1 MPLDS
6 FVIPVKVDTS
16 QVSKGLRGVSNQF
29 KNLSTQLKSTG
40 QALTL
45 GLTAPLALLG
55 RQFVK
60 TASDAEETQAKF
72 SAVFKELTSEAEDF
86 VQATAKELGRSTNDL
101 RAFMGTLQ
109 DTFVP
114 LGFARDQGL
123 EMSKALTKLTLDLA
137 SFNNMAQ
144 PEVLRALQSA
154 IVGNH
159 ETVRRFGVIINQT
172 VLSQE
177 LMNMG
182 IKDGAKNAT
191 EAQKAQAR
199 LNIIIKGTSDAQGD
213 ALRTA
218 GSFANQVRRLSSQFE
233 EFAVEIG
240 NIVIPVINKIIGFF
254 GDLIQKFRDLS
265 GEQKVL
271 VVALGTILVALGPI
285 MTALGAII
293 SPIGIIITSFIALGK
308 VVYDNSEVILDNL
321 VAIINNF
328 IELYNK
334 SLLVRGVVQSLFF
347 VFKTVFGAI
356 QTGIKTVVDL
366 FKGLGNIILS
376 VLKGD
381 FSRIN
386 EIFNETFSKIGDNV
400 KGFGEDVANNFTQG
414 IDETINGKLEFVT
427 KEGIK
432 SAISNSIDGVK
443 NFILEKARQ
452 FGFEIPKSIAQGITN
467 ASNVVSNS
475 TNKVKND
482 VTKTFDEI
490 KQKGTEM
497 ANEVGSVLSQF
508 GSNIV
513 SSFELAETGLQGFMQ
528 KMMETFIK
536 LSQMAIQNLIITRAT
551 NRQKVQDE
559 AKTIAQIAGLRLAG
573 LGSQAAALTAK
584 IGLDQASATS
594 SAIAGASASAAATG
608 PAAIFTQPA
617 FIATMIGGVL
627 AAFASIPKFAKGG
640 IVTGPT
646 LGLVGE
652 AGPEAIIPLNKLEG
666 MMKGGSKGE
675 FVLRGQDLILALER
689 AGDFRAR
696 VTG

>member
-86 VQATAKELGRSTNDL
+86 VQATAQELGRSTNDL

-114 LGFARDQGL
+114 LGFARKEGL

-182 IKDGAKNAT
+182 IKDGVKNAT

-308 VVYDNSEVILDNL
+308 VVCDNSEVILDNL

-432 SAISNSIDGVK
+432 SAISNSIDGVRD
-443 NFILEKARQ
+443 FILEKAKQ
-452 FGFEIPKSIAQGITN
+452 FGFAIPQKIAEGIKEGKEVVQDATTEVAKVSKEVGESFQRITEQVVVSFAQMAVESQKSI
-467 ASNVVSNS
+467 
-475 TNKVKND
+475 
-482 VTKTFDEI
+482 
-490 KQKGTEM
+490 
-497 ANEVGSVLSQF
+497 
-508 GSNIV
+508 
-513 SSFELAETGLQGFMQ
+513 
-528 KMMETFIK
+528 
-536 LSQMAIQNLIITRAT
+536 
-551 NRQKVQDE
+551 
-559 AKTIAQIAGLRLAG
+559 
-573 LGSQAAALTAK
+573 
-584 IGLDQASATS
+584 
-594 SAIAGASASAAATG
+594 
-608 PAAIFTQPA
+608 
-617 FIATMIGGVL
+617 
-627 AAFASIPKFAKGG
+627 
-640 IVTGPT
+640 
-646 LGLVGE
+646 
-652 AGPEAIIPLNKLEG
+652 
-666 MMKGGSKGE
+666 
-675 FVLRGQDLILALER
+675 
-689 AGDFRAR
+689 
-696 VTG
+696 

>member
-86 VQATAKELGRSTNDL
+86 VQATAQELGRSTNDL

-114 LGFARDQGL
+114 LGFARKEGL
-123 EMSKALTKLTLDLA
+123 EMSKALTKLTLDLS

-182 IKDGAKNAT
+182 IKDGVKNAT

-199 LNIIIKGTSDAQGD
+199 LNIIIKGTTDAQGD
-213 ALRTA
+213 ALRTSN
-218 GSFANQVRRLSSQFE
+218 SFANQVRRLASVFE

-240 NIVIPVINKIIGFF
+240 NILIPVIKKMIGFF
-254 GDLIQKFRDLS
+254 SSAINSFRELE
-265 GEQKVL
+265 GETKVL
-271 VVALGTILVALGPI
+271 IVGLGAVALAIGPI
-285 MTALGAII
+285 ITALGYLMTPLGLFIASIVSVGLVVNKYLVPITDTLSDIANYFIDIYNESELVRVNIFKLGFFFTAFGKTAGTVLQSII
-293 SPIGIIITSFIALGK
+293 EGFSGITTAFNLLKQGQFDLAGIIFDGTTDK
-308 VVYDNSEVILDNL
+308 
-321 VAIINNF
+321 
-328 IELYNK
+328 
-334 SLLVRGVVQSLFF
+334 
-347 VFKTVFGAI
+347 
-356 QTGIKTVVDL
+356 IKTNFQDLDEEMARVYTLGTVGALKDKIERTTGEGVRQSIENSLNAVKSQLLDL
-366 FKGLGNIILS
+366 FKGLGFES
-376 VLKGD
+376 VKKLIEGLKGKEDDVKTAGKD
-381 FSRIN
+381 FA
-386 EIFNETFSKIGDNV
+386 
-400 KGFGEDVANNFTQG
+400 KGFWNGFMWVPSNWEDMLNEMIEKSKA
-414 IDETINGKLEFVT
+414 KT
-427 KEGIK
+427 KELTDGFKRITEQVVVSFAQMAVDGSKSIGEIIHEIGKMIK
-432 SAISNSIDGVK
+432 SLIVAYVLNQLITGIFTGGLK
-443 NFILEKARQ
+443 NIGQLLGTGALM
-452 FGFEIPKSIAQGITN
+452 FGI
-467 ASNVVSNS
+467 
-475 TNKVKND
+475 
-482 VTKTFDEI
+482 
-490 KQKGTEM
+490 
-497 ANEVGSVLSQF
+497 GSVLTQ
-508 GSNIV
+508 
-513 SSFELAETGLQGFMQ
+513 
-528 KMMETFIK
+528 
-536 LSQMAIQNLIITRAT
+536 AT
-551 NRQKVQDE
+551 PRPKGDEVKVPE
-559 AKTIAQIAGLRLAG
+559 
-573 LGSQAAALTAK
+573 
-584 IGLDQASATS
+584 
-594 SAIAGASASAAATG
+594 
-608 PAAIFTQPA
+608 
-617 FIATMIGGVL
+617 M
-627 AAFASIPKFAKGG
+627 AKGG

-646 LGLVGE
+646 LAMIGE
-652 AGPEAIIPLNKLEG
+652 AGAEAVIPLNRLDR
-666 MMKGGSKGE
+666 MTGGQSKGE

>member
-86 VQATAKELGRSTNDL
+86 VQATAQELGRSTNDL

-114 LGFARDQGL
+114 LGFARKEGL
-123 EMSKALTKLTLDLA
+123 EMSKALTKLTLDLS

-199 LNIIIKGTSDAQGD
+199 LNIIIKGTTDAQGD
-213 ALRTA
+213 ALRTS

-233 EFAVEIG
+233 DFAVEIG
-240 NIVIPVINKIIGFF
+240 NVIIPVINKVIGFF

-271 VVALGTILVALGPI
+271 VVALGTILIALGPI

-356 QTGIKTVVDL
+356 QTGIKTIVDL

-400 KGFGEDVANNFTQG
+400 KGFGADVANNFTKG

-432 SAISNSIDGVK
+432 NAISNSIDGVRD
-443 NFILEKARQ
+443 FILEKAKQ
-452 FGFEIPKSIAQGITN
+452 FGFAIPQKIAEGIKEGKEVVQDATTEVAKVSKDVGESFKRITEQVVVSFAQMAVEGQKSIGEIIHEIGKMIKSLVIAYVLNTLIKGIFTGGL
-467 ASNVVSNS
+467 ASIDLAKLLGLGAIMFGV
-475 TNKVKND
+475 
-482 VTKTFDEI
+482 
-490 KQKGTEM
+490 GT
-497 ANEVGSVLSQF
+497 VLSQATPTSK
-508 GSNIV
+508 GNEIP
-513 SSFELAETGLQGFMQ
+513 
-528 KMMETFIK
+528 
-536 LSQMAIQNLIITRAT
+536 QM
-551 NRQKVQDE
+551 
-559 AKTIAQIAGLRLAG
+559 
-573 LGSQAAALTAK
+573 
-584 IGLDQASATS
+584 
-594 SAIAGASASAAATG
+594 
-608 PAAIFTQPA
+608 
-617 FIATMIGGVL
+617 
-627 AAFASIPKFAKGG
+627 AKGG

-646 LGLVGE
+646 LAMIGE
-652 AGPEAIIPLNKLEG
+652 AGAEAVIPLNRLDR
-666 MMKGGSKGE
+666 MTGGQAKGE
-675 FVLRGQDLILALER
+675 FTLRGQDLILALER

>member
-86 VQATAKELGRSTNDL
+86 VQATAQELGRSTNDL

-254 GDLIQKFRDLS
+254 GDLIQKFKDLS

-432 SAISNSIDGVK
+432 SAISNSIDGVRD
-443 NFILEKARQ
+443 FILEKAKQ
-452 FGFEIPKSIAQGITN
+452 FGFAIPQKIAEGIKEGKEVVQDATTEVAKVSKEVGESFQRITEQVVVSFAQMAVEGQKSIGEIIHEIGKMIKSLVIAYVLNTLIKGIFTGGL
-467 ASNVVSNS
+467 ASIDLGKLLGLGAIMFGV
-475 TNKVKND
+475 
-482 VTKTFDEI
+482 
-490 KQKGTEM
+490 GT
-497 ANEVGSVLSQF
+497 VLSQATPTPK
-508 GSNIV
+508 GEGIP
-513 SSFELAETGLQGFMQ
+513 
-528 KMMETFIK
+528 
-536 LSQMAIQNLIITRAT
+536 QM
-551 NRQKVQDE
+551 
-559 AKTIAQIAGLRLAG
+559 
-573 LGSQAAALTAK
+573 
-584 IGLDQASATS
+584 
-594 SAIAGASASAAATG
+594 
-608 PAAIFTQPA
+608 
-617 FIATMIGGVL
+617 
-627 AAFASIPKFAKGG
+627 AKGG

-646 LGLVGE
+646 LAMIGE
-652 AGPEAIIPLNKLEG
+652 AGAEAVIPLNRLDR
-666 MMKGGSKGE
+666 MTGGQSKGE

>member
-72 SAVFKELTSEAEDF
+72 SAVFKELTGEAEDF
-86 VQATAKELGRSTNDL
+86 VQSTAQELGRSTNDL

-182 IKDGAKNAT
+182 IKDGVKNAT

-213 ALRTA
+213 ALRTS
-218 GSFANQVRRLSSQFE
+218 GSFANQVRRLTSQFE

-240 NIVIPVINKIIGFF
+240 NILIPVINKMISFF

-293 SPIGIIITSFIALGK
+293 SPIGLVITSFIALSK
-308 VVYDNSEVILDNL
+308 IIYDNSDTIIEALVFVINKF
-321 VAIINNF
+321 V
-328 IELYNK
+328 ELYNK

-347 VFKTVFGAI
+347 AFKTFFGAV
-356 QTGIKTVVDL
+356 QTGIKNLVTI
-366 FKGLGNIILS
+366 FSGLGKIVAN
-376 VLKGD
+376 
-381 FSRIN
+381 
-386 EIFNETFSKIGDNV
+386 IFNFEKVKQIVKETFSEIGDNV
-400 KGFGEDVANNFTQG
+400 VGFGQDVANNFTKG
-414 IDETINGKLEFVT
+414 INETIKGKLEFTT
-427 KEGIK
+427 KESIK
-432 SAISNSIDGVK
+432 TGLSNSITKIKD
-443 NFILEKARQ
+443 FILDKAKQ
-452 FGFEIPKSIAQGITN
+452 FGFEIPKSISQGITD
-467 ASNVVSNS
+467 ASDLVTQS
-475 TNKVKND
+475 TDKVGEKL
-482 VTKTFDEI
+482 TTTFDEI
-490 KQKGTEM
+490 KEKGTEM

-508 GSNIV
+508 GTDLV
-513 SSFELAETGLQGFMQ
+513 SSFELAETGLQGFMR

-536 LSQMAIQNLIITRAT
+536 LSQMAIQNLIVTRAT
-551 NRQKVQDE
+551 NRQKVQNE
-559 AKTIAQIAGLRLAG
+559 AQTIAQIAGLRLAG
-573 LGSQAAALTAK
+573 LGNQAAALTAK
-584 IGLDQASATS
+584 MGLDQASATS

-617 FIATMIGGVL
+617 FIATMVGGVL